1 MAPDESPAEGLL
13 SLAERLA
20 RETGELILAGR
31 SKGIVDVD
39 TTSTGTDMVTEFDRA
54 AETLI
59 VSELRRLR
67 PDDAIVGE
75 EGTNRPGTS
84 GIAWLIDPI
93 DGTTNFL
100 YGLPGYA
107 VSIAASDGD
116 GPLVGAVAV
125 PTFGEVFTARRR
137 RTRSPPGPHP
147 ARSGC
152 CTTGARRCTGPRRL
166 AAP

>member
-39 TTSTGTDMVTEFDRA
+39 TKSTGTDMVTEFDRA

-75 EGTNRPGTS
+75 EGTDRPGTS

-107 VSIAASDGD
+107 VSIAASD
-116 GPLVGAVAV
+116 
-125 PTFGEVFTARRR
+125 ARR
-137 RTRSPPGPHP
+137 P
-147 ARSGC
+147 ARGRRGRADLRRGVH
-152 CTTGARRCTGPRRL
+152 GAAGRRGMVQRR
-166 AAP
+166 AAVVQQPDRAG